1 MHAPLVYTSIGLGL
15 LVLVGWLDYLT
26 GPEVS
31 FFVFYFLPLAFV
43 GGYTT
48 RKVAIGL
55 SGAAAVIWFVVDHFL
70 DEHVYAWWMAQYWNA
85 LVRLMA
91 FLIVALAFWY
101 IQIQLE
107 REQHLNRDLSAA
119 LATVKK
125 LSGFLPICA
134 SCKNIRN
141 DHGYWERIE
150 AYIREHSEAEF
161 THSICPACMERLYPE
176 LPRYQC

>member
-1 MHAPLVYTSIGLGL
+1 MSIGLGL
-15 LVLVGWLDYLT
+15 LVLIGWLDYLT

-43 GGYTT
+43 GWYTT
-48 RKVAIGL
+48 RKVAVGL
-55 SGAAAVIWFVVDHFL
+55 SCVAAAIWFVVDHFL
-70 DEHVYAWWMAQYWNA
+70 DERIYTLWLVQYWNA

-101 IQIQLE
+101 IQTQLE
-107 REQHLNRDLSAA
+107 RAQHLNLALAVA

-125 LSGFLPICA
+125 LNGFLPICA

-141 DHGYWERIE
+141 DQGYWEQIE
-150 AYIREHSEAEF
+150 AYIRAHSEAEF
-161 THSICPACMERLYPE
+161 THSLCPECLNRLYPE
-176 LPRYQC
+176 IARELREGSSLT